1 MKISQKT
8 IAGFLLI
15 LLAPITAITVPSLVT
30 FTNGT
35 VADATQVNA
44 NFQAINDYLSTNVP
58 ASSVIYSLPEGVD
71 TLDVDPS
78 DFDALCNDGDGCDIM
93 VCATRVEAGEWD
105 DRVCGLAG
113 DQDSALRVSVLTSAG
128 VMQGLDLSGGNG
140 EGVIV
145 SNSCVTNNGNYS
157 AVTFNNAIDVR
168 ITGCDYTT
176 SPSSGANFTILTT
189 ANSSGWTI
197 LKNYSTGYS
206 SSISEALVKVID

>member
-58 ASSVIYSLPEGVD
+58 ANSVIYSLPDGVD

-78 DFDALCNDGDGCDIM
+78 DFDTLCNDNDGCDIM
-93 VCATRVEAGEWD
+93 VCATRIESGELD
-105 DRVCGLAG
+105 KRLCGVAG
-113 DQDSALRVSVLTSAG
+113 DQDSGLRVSVLTSAG
-128 VMQGLDLSGGNG
+128 VMQGLDLSGGNNQG
-140 EGVIV
+140 LIM
-145 SNSCVTNNGNYS
+145 SNSCVSNNGSYI
-157 AVTFNNAIDVR
+157 AVKMNNEINIG
-168 ITGCDYTT
+168 ITGCGYTT
-176 SPSSGANFTILTT
+176 SPSSGSNFTISSDV
-189 ANSSGWTI
+189 NSSGWTI
-197 LKNYSTGYS
+197 LKNYSTGFSY
-206 SSISEALVKVID
+206 SISEALVKVID